1 MPIQTQ
7 KRIKTN
13 RNEDEKVKNFTFAAP
28 TRVVFGSGA
37 AGHLHELCES
47 LGAKKVFVAA
57 DPNLVATPAVRGL
70 ITSLEEHGFPC
81 TVFSDIVA
89 EPPIEVVDAAA
100 DILKESGCDVII
112 AVGGGSSIDIS
123 KAMAMLMN
131 NPGSVRDYLFGGSKT
146 VTNPSLPLISV
157 PTTAGSGSEVTAAS
171 VISDTA
177 NNIKLS
183 VSHPYLFPRFA
194 VVDPLMQTGM
204 PAFVTATTGV
214 DALTHAIEA
223 YVSLRA
229 NPYSDMYAVSAISKI
244 SANLRTALSDPGNIE
259 ARGQMAIA
267 SVMAAT
273 AFASGGLGAVHGIS
287 QAMGGVVHVSH
298 GHANS
303 MMLSH
308 VMEKNLAGNLT
319 RFAHIAELMGEKTDG
334 LSLREAASRSVICI
348 RQLVSDLQIP
358 AKLQDAGVTAGH
370 FPAIVKG
377 TMEYRLLPDNPV
389 RLTQKDV
396 YAILEK
402 AF

>member
-1 MPIQTQ
+1 M
-7 KRIKTN
+7 
-13 RNEDEKVKNFTFAAP
+13 KNFTFAAP

-37 AGHLHELCES
+37 AGQLHELCKS
-47 LGAKKVFVAA
+47 LGAKKVFIVA
-57 DPNLVATPAVRGL
+57 DPNLVGTAGVLGL
-70 ITSLEEHGFPC
+70 ITALEDNGFPC

-89 EPPIEVVDAAA
+89 EPPIEVVDAAS
-100 DILKESGCDVII
+100 DMLKKSGCDVLV
-112 AVGGGSSIDIS
+112 AVGGGSSIDIA
-123 KAMAMLMN
+123 KAMAMLIN

-157 PTTAGSGSEVTAAS
+157 PTTAGSGSEVTSAS

-177 NNIKLS
+177 NTIKLS
-183 VSHPYLFPRFA
+183 VSHPYLFPRIA

-229 NPYSDMYAVSAISKI
+229 NPYSDVYAVCAISKI
-244 SANLRTALSDPGNIE
+244 SASLRTAHSDPGNIE
-259 ARGQMAIA
+259 ARGEMALA

-308 VMEKNLAGNLT
+308 VMEHNLVGNLT
-319 RFAHIAELMGEKTDG
+319 RFAHIAELLGAKTAG
-334 LSLREAASRSVICI
+334 LSLRESAALSVVCV
-348 RQLVSDLQIP
+348 RQLVEDLQIP
-358 AKLQDAGVTAGH
+358 PKLRDAGVTAGH

-377 TMEYRLLPDNPV
+377 TMEYRILPDNPV
-389 RLTQKDV
+389 RLTQKNV

>member
-1 MPIQTQ
+1 MNSF
-7 KRIKTN
+7 K
-13 RNEDEKVKNFTFAAP
+13 FAAP
-28 TRVVFGSGA
+28 TQVVFGCGA
-37 AGHLHELCES
+37 AGHLNELCEN
-47 LGAKKVFVAA
+47 LGAHKIFVVS
-57 DPNLVATPAVRGL
+57 DPNLVGTPGVLGL
-70 ITSLEEHGFPC
+70 ISALEEKGFPC

-100 DILKESGCDVII
+100 DVLKKSGCDAVV

-123 KAMAMLMN
+123 KAMVMLMT

-146 VTNPSLPLISV
+146 VKNPSLPLISV

-171 VISDTA
+171 VISDTK

-183 VSHPYLFPRFA
+183 VSHPYLLPRFA
-194 VVDPLMQTGM
+194 VVDPMMQVGM
-204 PAFVTATTGV
+204 PSFVTATTGV

-229 NPYSDMYAVSAISKI
+229 NPYSDMYAVTAIEKI
-244 SANLRTALSDPGNIE
+244 AGNLRTALANPGNIE

-273 AFASGGLGAVHGIS
+273 AFSSGGLGAVHGIS

-308 VMEKNLAGNLT
+308 VMERNLIGNLT
-319 RFAHIAELMGEKTDG
+319 RFSHIAELMGENIQG
-334 LSLREAASRSVICI
+334 LSLRESATQSVSCV
-348 RQLVSDLQIP
+348 RQLVEDLHIP
-358 AKLQDAGVTAGH
+358 AQLSGVGVTAEH
-370 FPAIVKG
+370 FPSIVKG

-389 RLTQKDV
+389 RLTDKDV
-396 YAILEK
+396 YTILEK